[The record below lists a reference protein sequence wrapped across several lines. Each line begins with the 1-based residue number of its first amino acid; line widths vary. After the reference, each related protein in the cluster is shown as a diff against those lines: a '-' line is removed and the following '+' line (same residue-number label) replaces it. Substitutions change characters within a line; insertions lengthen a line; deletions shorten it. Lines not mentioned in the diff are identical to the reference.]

1 MKVVA
6 IVGNPNVGKTELFNR
21 LTGLNQHVG
30 NWPGVTVE
38 KKEGKYSYGGEEIN
52 VIDLPGIYGFTTR
65 SIDEKIAKNFIVKN
79 RPDVVVDVI
88 DSTNLERN
96 LYLALLLIESGANV
110 VIALNMWDIAKE
122 RGMEIDVRRLEGLLG
137 VPVVPTVATTGEGV
151 DELKKVIS
159 QVAKGKKKGKKI
171 KIDYGHDVEEKIKH
185 IEKILDR
192 CGKGEYPSP
201 RWVALRILEEDE
213 DILSEF
219 RKGNYWK
226 DIEKLLD
233 ERIAGKIVEKR
244 YELCSK
250 LAAEIIKEK
259 KEVKTLTDIL
269 DEIFLHKVLGIPIFM
284 AILYAMFQFTFSFS
298 APFSDGI
305 SLFFSW
311 LGNIAKSNISNEV
324 LASFVADG
332 ICAGLGSVLVFV
344 PPIFCLFFALSI
356 LEDSGY
362 LARVAFVMEKILSK
376 FGLHGKS
383 FIPILVGFGC
393 NVPGIM
399 AARTIEN
406 ESDRI
411 ITIMINPL
419 ISCSARLPVYALIA
433 GAVFHGYTAGAAIY
447 SMYVLGITL
456 AVVMALLLRKLLFK
470 GEVSPFILELPRY
483 TKPKLSTSIIHMWN
497 RGKWFLIKA
506 GTFIFI
512 VVIIIWFLS
521 VFPWGAT
528 NGGKIIENSYIAVF
542 GRIVEPLFKPLG
554 WSWQAG
560 TALFFGFLAKESIV
574 GAIGALLGAEGE
586 GVYNALA
593 NSNWFTPL
601 TGFAYMAFV
610 LIYFPC
616 VATLSVMLREM
627 KLKYTLLTVAYT
639 VLLAFA
645 VAFMIEFIGH
655 LFGLS

>member
-122 RGMEIDVRRLEGLLG
+122 RGMEIDVRRFEGLLG
-137 VPVVPTVATTGEGV
+137 VPVVPTVATTGEGIE
-151 DELKKVIS
+151 ELKKAIFR
-159 QVAKGKKKGKKI
+159 ALKGKKKVKKI
-171 KIDYGHDVEEKIKH
+171 KIDYGRDVEEKIKD
-185 IEKILDR
+185 IEKILER
-192 CGKGEYPSP
+192 CRKDGYPSP

-521 VFPWGAT
+521 VFPWEAT
-528 NGGKIIENSYIAVF
+528 NGGKIIENSYIAMF
-542 GRIVEPLFKPLG
+542 GRIVEPVFKPLG

-593 NSNWFTPL
+593 NSNWFTP
-601 TGFAYMAFV
+601 
-610 LIYFPC
+610 
-616 VATLSVMLREM
+616 
-627 KLKYTLLTVAYT
+627 
-639 VLLAFA
+639 
-645 VAFMIEFIGH
+645 
-655 LFGLS
+655 

>member
-171 KIDYGHDVEEKIKH
+171 KIDYGHEVEEKIKH

-259 KEVKTLTDIL
+259 R
-269 DEIFLHKVLGIPIFM
+269 
-284 AILYAMFQFTFSFS
+284 S
-298 APFSDGI
+298 
-305 SLFFSW
+305 
-311 LGNIAKSNISNEV
+311 
-324 LASFVADG
+324 
-332 ICAGLGSVLVFV
+332 
-344 PPIFCLFFALSI
+344 
-356 LEDSGY
+356 
-362 LARVAFVMEKILSK
+362 
-376 FGLHGKS
+376 
-383 FIPILVGFGC
+383 
-393 NVPGIM
+393 
-399 AARTIEN
+399 EN
-406 ESDRI
+406 P
-411 ITIMINPL
+411 N
-419 ISCSARLPVYALIA
+419 
-433 GAVFHGYTAGAAIY
+433 
-447 SMYVLGITL
+447 
-456 AVVMALLLRKLLFK
+456 
-470 GEVSPFILELPRY
+470 RY
-483 TKPKLSTSIIHMWN
+483 T
-497 RGKWFLIKA
+497 
-506 GTFIFI
+506 
-512 VVIIIWFLS
+512 
-521 VFPWGAT
+521 
-528 NGGKIIENSYIAVF
+528 
-542 GRIVEPLFKPLG
+542 
-554 WSWQAG
+554 
-560 TALFFGFLAKESIV
+560 
-574 GAIGALLGAEGE
+574 
-586 GVYNALA
+586 
-593 NSNWFTPL
+593 
-601 TGFAYMAFV
+601 
-610 LIYFPC
+610 
-616 VATLSVMLREM
+616 
-627 KLKYTLLTVAYT
+627 
-639 VLLAFA
+639 
-645 VAFMIEFIGH
+645 
-655 LFGLS
+655 